1 MAGMLERA
9 DGFQQRHVWAGF
21 PFAVY
26 KKFGDDRA
34 GNLAALISYY
44 AFFSIF
50 PLLLALVTI
59 LGYVLAGHPDLQHK
73 VFTSAVG
80 NFPFIGQH
88 GPSKPLTGNVA
99 AIVIGLALAVWSG
112 LKVAQ
117 TAQTAFNTVYDVP
130 RVNYPGFVP
139 RLLRSIQLV
148 VIVGGG
154 LVFTT
159 LLQGI
164 VSGSGNYGLDLGLG
178 LTIAGAIVGI
188 VLNAGLFML
197 TFRRLTVKDVSWMQ
211 VLPGAVVAA
220 IAWFVLQKV
229 GTNLFNSKVNGAK
242 GTYGTFAV
250 VIGLL
255 AFFYILAQIT
265 LYCAEINVVL
275 SQRLWPRGLSSM
287 KRQAST
293 DADMR
298 AYRNYAQREW
308 QAKNL
313 PVFVEDGAPDGDR
326 EHAPPGETEGN
337 RPAR

>member
-1 MAGMLERA
+1 MAGKL
-9 DGFQQRHVWAGF
+9 DVIDDFQQRHAWVGF

-34 GNLAALISYY
+34 GNLAALIAYY

-73 VFTSAVG
+73 IFTSAVG

-88 GPSKPLTGNVA
+88 GPSKPLTGNVV
-99 AIVIGLALAVWSG
+99 AIVIGLALAIWSG
-112 LKVAQ
+112 LKFAQ

-130 RVNYPGFVP
+130 RVKYPGFVP
-139 RLLRSIQLV
+139 RLLRSIQV
-148 VIVGGG
+148 VAIVGFG
-154 LVFTT
+154 LAFTT
-159 LLQGI
+159 LLQGV

-178 LTIAGAIVGI
+178 LVIAGAILGI
-188 VLNAGLFML
+188 VLNAGLFMV
-197 TFRRLTVKDVSWMQ
+197 TFKRLTVKNVTWLD
-211 VLPGAVVAA
+211 VLPGALVAA

-255 AFFYILAQIT
+255 GFFYVLAQIT

-287 KRQAST
+287 KRTAST
-293 DADMR
+293 DADHR

-313 PVFVEDGAPDGDR
+313 PVAVEDGGPDGSRDPAGA
-326 EHAPPGETEGN
+326 EQN
-337 RPAR
+337 RPAG